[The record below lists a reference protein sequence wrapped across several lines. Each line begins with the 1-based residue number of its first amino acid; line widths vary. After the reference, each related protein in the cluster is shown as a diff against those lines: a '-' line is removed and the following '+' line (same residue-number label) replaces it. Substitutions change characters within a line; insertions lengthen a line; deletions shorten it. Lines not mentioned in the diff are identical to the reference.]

1 MSQCFKYVLAL
12 FTFLSS
18 VLEKESMVVT
28 RYLFKKPE
36 KVSVSYWKPV
46 FWWYTFA
53 TGKRNVMISGFTQI
67 TSS

>member
-1 MSQCFKYVLAL
+1 
-12 FTFLSS
+12 
-18 VLEKESMVVT
+18 MVVT